1 MGRETQAGRDRLLE
15 TDVAEVGVGDVAD
28 EDPSDLENALP
39 LVGSPNGAAACVIDL
54 PTEGV
59 SRSACRRGERRSS
72 VPVSTSRPC
81 RRNARCESM
90 TMKLGMDRG
99 SRRGTTHLAF
109 TLKNR

>member
-59 SRSACRRGERRSS
+59 SRSACRRESDDR
-72 VPVSTSRPC
+72 
-81 RRNARCESM
+81 AYRCQH
-90 TMKLGMDRG
+90 LGHAAEMPAA
-99 SRRGTTHLAF
+99 SQ
-109 TLKNR
+109 